1 MLLILLRI
9 SAIYV
14 KIEILK
20 SEFIRLLQ
28 LTVFFIVV
36 TPIIFIIVNKII
48 EYSIL
53 INTGAELNIII
64 TNVTDRAGLT
74 IKTRIKI
81 KISLYSKHINRF
93 LRIIENIL
101 ISIGSIVYRVNI
113 FVTRSAPQPLILK
126 IPYLHSARAQLL
138 FNDDSI

>member
-93 LRIIENIL
+93 LRIIKNIL
-101 ISIGSIVYRVNI
+101 ISIGLVIYRVNI
-113 FVTRSAPQPLILK
+113 FVTRSVFQSFILE
-126 IPYLHSARAQLL
+126 IFYLYSARV
-138 FNDDSI
+138 